1 MNSQHLELAQHWLRK
16 ADNDLVTARQT
27 LLLCG
32 GPTDT
37 PCFHAQQAIEKAL
50 KALLTASEIPFQRIH
65 DLSRLLDQ
73 ALPLLP
79 ALESFREGL
88 ATISNYAVDTRYPEV
103 TSEPTRQEAV
113 EALATAEKVL
123 AMIRTEIEPD

>member
-32 GPTDT
+32 GPT
-37 PCFHAQQAIEKAL
+37 FHAQQAIEKAL

-103 TSEPTRQEAV
+103 TSDPTRQEAV
-113 EALATAEKVL
+113 EALTTAEKVT
-123 AMIRTEIEPD
+123 AMIRAEIEPD